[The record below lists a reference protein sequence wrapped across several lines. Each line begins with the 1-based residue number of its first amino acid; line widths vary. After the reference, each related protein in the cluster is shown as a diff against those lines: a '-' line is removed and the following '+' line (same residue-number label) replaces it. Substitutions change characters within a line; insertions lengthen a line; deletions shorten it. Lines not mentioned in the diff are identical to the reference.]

1 MRHLCIVVT
10 MKTPDEPRDGRVD
23 HLLGAALVLLNADAS
38 ASMAEIA
45 AAAGVGRATLHRH
58 FATRDDLIREIGVR
72 GIGRW
77 ETSLRDSGA
86 EDLADTGDAAVQRSA
101 LRDLVTRYTQDAE
114 DFGFVLT
121 NPEIQQHPDL
131 RDRCLAMIEIEIR
144 IFAAAQRAGVLRDD
158 VPAEW
163 IGHVLFGLL
172 RSGIDARHYENVAP
186 RAIPG
191 LVLSTFFA
199 AVGR

>member
-1 MRHLCIVVT
+1 MSVSSSGGSDRDDRLVT
-10 MKTPDEPRDGRVD
+10 
-23 HLLGAALVLLNADAS
+23 AALTVLNADPT
-38 ASMAEIA
+38 ASMAQIA

-58 FATRDDLIREIGVR
+58 FATREELIREIGEQ

-77 ETSLRDSGA
+77 EASLRGSGA
-86 EDLADTGDAAVQRSA
+86 VEAAEAGDAEGLRAA
-101 LRDLVTRYTQDAE
+101 LEILVARYTQDAE
-114 DFGFVLT
+114 DFGFALT
-121 NPEIQQHPDL
+121 NPEIERHPDFQE
-131 RDRCLAMIEIEIR
+131 RCLALVATETR
-144 IFAAAQRAGVLRDD
+144 VFAAAQRAEVLRDD

-163 IGHVLFGLL
+163 VGHVLFGLL

-191 LVLSTFFA
+191 LVRSSFFA

>member
-1 MRHLCIVVT
+1 
-10 MKTPDEPRDGRVD
+10 
-23 HLLGAALVLLNADAS
+23 
-38 ASMAEIA
+38 MAQIA

-58 FATRDDLIREIGVR
+58 FATRDDLIREIGLR

-77 ETSLRDSGA
+77 EASLRDSGA
-86 EDLADTGDAAVQRSA
+86 EDLADTGDADVQRSA